1 MADIALPPPAPFLA
15 LPGKPPIPWTR
26 WLQSFETF
34 ILAVGLTDVSAARK
48 KALLLHCLGAEGQRV
63 LSALESG
70 TTSDYDTAV
79 ELLNAHFA
87 APQSALLR
95 RFLFRQRHQLPG
107 ESVQQYVANLRGLA
121 STCKF
126 GALQDEMIHDQLI
139 EHTNDA
145 KVRETLLLE
154 PDDLSLSRA
163 ITIAVRIESAAAC
176 ASALTKQQTIADCPA
191 PCPMPPSTLQPSQN
205 DTLAA
210 ADSSTFML
218 LRRQQRS
225 RPRPQAQT
233 PRPCDNYGSS
243 SHLSR
248 AQNCP
253 ARGQT
258 CRNCGKRNHFASV
271 CRSAPA
277 VSVQA
282 PTIIHNVY
290 SGPVSFKACSVR
302 LNDVCIPLLLDT
314 GASVSLLNMHT
325 YNTFFGALPLSAPA
339 ASLCGYGDSKI
350 DLVGSLQ
357 VSVGYGNKMVPSFT
371 FHVARRRANLMGLGS
386 LTAFA
391 HQPLLN
397 PTIKPVIQPLRRI
410 PLALRDSVSA
420 ELKQLLDIGIIE
432 PVDASPW
439 VSNLVVA
446 QKKSGALR
454 VCADLRAVNKAV
466 IPDRFPLPTSEELIA
481 QFHGS
486 TVFSKLDLRQGYLQ
500 VPLHPSSRNLTAFV
514 THAGVFRYTRMPFGL
529 SSAPSC
535 FQKIMV
541 SVLAGIPGVAIYLDD
556 VVIHGPTPES
566 HDERLSKLTLNAEK
580 CIFSAPTIEYVGF
593 QLSAD
598 GVTPLRSN
606 IDAIL
611 AIPEPSSAAQVASF
625 LGMTGYY
632 LKFLPH
638 YSATTAP
645 LRRLLRKDEP
655 WVWTQACSDAVRAL
669 KVQLTTAPV
678 LAHFDIS
685 SPTWVTCDASATA
698 IGAVLSQTQ
707 RGVEKPIAFASR
719 PSIRRSRDTRTDHQ
733 ALTALLSTSG
743 TGHRPLR
750 LHRWSDSLR
759 QYNFD
764 LKFTPGR
771 DNVVADLLSRSAPPH
786 PNTPIHTDTDQV
798 ERDIVQ
804 MLHAPLQ
811 AVISLQEL
819 KEASEQDP
827 VLSQLRVYILNG
839 WPQEVPEGLAAF
851 SRIKQE
857 LSCWNDTCAAR
868 GLCTVIPSTLRA
880 RVLAMAHEGHLGI
893 VKLKQ
898 RCRERVWWPGIDKD
912 IEALVKDCAAC
923 FLSGKTGHQAP
934 PPLQPLAWP
943 SQPWDHLQLDIC
955 GEIQGVPHHQR
966 FLVVVYDLHSKWPQ
980 LIATG
985 SVTSQVIINFL
996 DSLFSRWGLPN
1007 TITTDNGPQLISA
1020 EFKTYLKN
1028 KCIHHIRTAYY
1039 HPQANGGV
1047 ERFHQSL
1054 KNSLRAHL
1062 FQGWSFSQAIHHTL
1076 LHYRATQHS
1085 PAFLMLGRELHLPL
1099 DRLTPALPQ
1108 EPLQR
1113 VRASVTRQQRRMKQ
1127 KFDLSARVKVP
1138 DIKATDWVRVRRPH
1152 RDNKLASYWSA
1163 PLQVTHQLGP
1173 ATFLLSD
1180 GTRWHASRLR
1190 KVPPLAHTTGV
1201 TSQATPTARQ
1211 DTPALQLTPRIAPA
1225 QAPDI
1230 STNLPAEI
1238 CACPSQAAQ
1247 PHPHVSPRH
1256 VRIRSRPGHLQDFV
1270 STFHV

>member
-15 LPGKPPIPWTR
+15 LPGEPPIPWTR

-34 ILAVGLTDVSAARK
+34 ILAVGLMEVSAARK

-70 TTSDYDTAV
+70 TTSDFDTAV
-79 ELLNAHFA
+79 ELPNAHFA

-126 GALQDEMIHDQLI
+126 GALQDEMIRDQLI

-176 ASALTKQQTIADCPA
+176 ASALTKQQTIADCSA

-210 ADSSTFML
+210 ADSSTVML

-233 PRPCDNYGSS
+233 PRPCDNCGSS

-357 VSVGYGNKMVPSFT
+357 VSVGYGNKMVASFT
-371 FHVARRRANLMGLGS
+371 FHVARRGANLMDLDLFSALGFSLVDTKGAAILTVSTPWQQKWPSLFEGLGC

-454 VCADLRAVNKAV
+454 VCVDLRAVNKAV

-514 THAGVFRYTRMPFGL
+514 
-529 SSAPSC
+529 
-535 FQKIMV
+535 I
-541 SVLAGIPGVAIYLDD
+541 
-556 VVIHGPTPES
+556 
-566 HDERLSKLTLNAEK
+566 
-580 CIFSAPTIEYVGF
+580 

-655 WVWTQACSDAVRAL
+655 WVWTQACSDAVRGL

-719 PSIRRSRDTRTDHQ
+719 ALNQTEQRYSVGEREALACIWACERWHLYLYGRAFTLRTDLQ

-750 LHRWSDSLR
+750 LHRWSDRLR

-857 LSCWNDTCAAR
+857 LSCWNDTCVAR

-923 FLSGKTGHQAP
+923 LLSGKTGHQAP

-955 GEIQGVPHHQR
+955 EIQGVQGVPHHQR
-966 FLVVVYDLHSKWPQ
+966 FLVVVYDLHSKWPE

-1020 EFKTYLKN
+1020 EFTTYLQK
-1028 KCIHHIRTAYY
+1028 
-1039 HPQANGGV
+1039 Q
-1047 ERFHQSL
+1047 
-1054 KNSLRAHL
+1054 
-1062 FQGWSFSQAIHHTL
+1062 
-1076 LHYRATQHS
+1076 
-1085 PAFLMLGRELHLPL
+1085 
-1099 DRLTPALPQ
+1099 RLSPALPQ

-1247 PHPHVSPRH
+1247 PHPRVSPRP

>member
-1 MADIALPPPAPFLA
+1 
-15 LPGKPPIPWTR
+15 
-26 WLQSFETF
+26 
-34 ILAVGLTDVSAARK
+34 
-48 KALLLHCLGAEGQRV
+48 
-63 LSALESG
+63 
-70 TTSDYDTAV
+70 
-79 ELLNAHFA
+79 
-87 APQSALLR
+87 
-95 RFLFRQRHQLPG
+95 
-107 ESVQQYVANLRGLA
+107 
-121 STCKF
+121 
-126 GALQDEMIHDQLI
+126 MIRDQLI

-210 ADSSTFML
+210 ADSSTVML

-233 PRPCDNYGSS
+233 PRPCDNCGSS

-258 CRNCGKRNHFASV
+258 CRNCGKRNHFA
-271 CRSAPA
+271 
-277 VSVQA
+277 
-282 PTIIHNVY
+282 
-290 SGPVSFKACSVR
+290 
-302 LNDVCIPLLLDT
+302 
-314 GASVSLLNMHT
+314 
-325 YNTFFGALPLSAPA
+325 
-339 ASLCGYGDSKI
+339 
-350 DLVGSLQ
+350 
-357 VSVGYGNKMVPSFT
+357 
-371 FHVARRRANLMGLGS
+371 
-386 LTAFA
+386 
-391 HQPLLN
+391 
-397 PTIKPVIQPLRRI
+397 
-410 PLALRDSVSA
+410 SVSA

-454 VCADLRAVNKAV
+454 VCADLRALNKAV

-486 TVFSKLDLRQGYLQ
+486 TVFSKLDLRQGYLR

-514 THAGVFRYTRMPFGL
+514 THA
-529 SSAPSC
+529 
-535 FQKIMV
+535 
-541 SVLAGIPGVAIYLDD
+541 GVAIYLDD

-566 HDERLSKLTLNAEK
+566 HDESLSRVFAALAEHKLTLNAEK

-645 LRRLLRKDEP
+645 LRQLLRKDEP
-655 WVWTQACSDAVRAL
+655 WVWTQACSNAVRAL

-719 PSIRRSRDTRTDHQ
+719 AFNQTEQRYSVEEREALACIWACERWHLYLYGRAFTLRTDHQ

-750 LHRWSDSLR
+750 LHPWSDRLR

-771 DNVVADLLSRSAPPH
+771 DNVVADLLSHSPPPH

-857 LSCWNDTCAAR
+857 LSCWNDTCVAR

-898 RCRERVWWPGIDKD
+898 RC
-912 IEALVKDCAAC
+912 
-923 FLSGKTGHQAP
+923 
-934 PPLQPLAWP
+934 
-943 SQPWDHLQLDIC
+943 
-955 GEIQGVPHHQR
+955 
-966 FLVVVYDLHSKWPQ
+966 
-980 LIATG
+980 
-985 SVTSQVIINFL
+985 
-996 DSLFSRWGLPN
+996 
-1007 TITTDNGPQLISA
+1007 
-1020 EFKTYLKN
+1020 
-1028 KCIHHIRTAYY
+1028 
-1039 HPQANGGV
+1039 
-1047 ERFHQSL
+1047 
-1054 KNSLRAHL
+1054 
-1062 FQGWSFSQAIHHTL
+1062 FQ
-1076 LHYRATQHS
+1076 
-1085 PAFLMLGRELHLPL
+1085 
-1099 DRLTPALPQ
+1099 
-1108 EPLQR
+1108 
-1113 VRASVTRQQRRMKQ
+1113 
-1127 KFDLSARVKVP
+1127 FDLSARVKVP

-1247 PHPHVSPRH
+1247 PHPRVSPRP